1 MKQLSTEYKRY
12 DSHIITTVSPTTTG
26 QTGIPNRSD
35 RSGLCATRDQ
45 KSGVSGRILGVS
57 GLPSPENPD
66 LNPECPDYHKPGVS
80 EHMAGL
86 SGPLPVRP
94 VQPRPKAGI
103 LGAAKIA
110 HKPLNPSR
118 H

>member
-1 MKQLSTEYKRY
+1 MKQLSTEYKCY

-57 GLPSPENPD
+57 GLPS
-66 LNPECPDYHKPGVS
+66 S
-80 EHMAGL
+80 EY
-86 SGPLPVRP
+86 SD
-94 VQPRPKAGI
+94 I
-103 LGAAKIA
+103 
-110 HKPLNPSR
+110 NSE
-118 H
+118 